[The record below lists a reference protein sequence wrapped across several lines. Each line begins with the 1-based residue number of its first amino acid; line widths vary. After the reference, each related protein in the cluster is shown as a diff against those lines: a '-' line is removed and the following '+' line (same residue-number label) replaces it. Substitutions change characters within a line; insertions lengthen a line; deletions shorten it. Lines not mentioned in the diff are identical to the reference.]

1 MKVSQRNWAE
11 VFGEGNMFA
20 ISPVSTFQK
29 VNIVLFHSFI
39 NKCIEKDFVCYKN
52 DSLHGKIKTAHEKWQ
67 IFHVAHKIAQYF
79 NSFFS
84 YCIFFHNC

>member
-29 VNIVLFHSFI
+29 VNIVLFHPFI
-39 NKCIEKDFVCYKN
+39 DKCIEKDFLCYKN
-52 DSLHGKIKTAHEKWQ
+52 DNLHGRIKQPMKNDKYSIWF
-67 IFHVAHKIAQYF
+67 IKLLNI
-79 NSFFS
+79 FFS
-84 YCIFFHNC
+84 YWIFFHSC

>member
-29 VNIVLFHSFI
+29 VNSVSFHPFNHKYI
-39 NKCIEKDFVCYKN
+39 ENFFCAIKLTTCIEELNSSGNTDM
-52 DSLHGKIKTAHEKWQ
+52 
-67 IFHVAHKIAQYF
+67 YF
-79 NSFFS
+79 YVIYRTENS
-84 YCIFFHNC
+84 

>member
-29 VNIVLFHSFI
+29 VNAVLFHRLSI
-39 NKCIEKDFVCYKN
+39 NILKFFLCYKTDN
-52 DSLHGKIKTAHEKWQ
+52 LYRRVKIT
-67 IFHVAHKIAQYF
+67 
-79 NSFFS
+79 
-84 YCIFFHNC
+84 

>member
-29 VNIVLFHSFI
+29 VNIILFHLLLRNVLKKVFCIVKITVYTEELKQFI
-39 NKCIEKDFVCYKN
+39 KNEKYSV
-52 DSLHGKIKTAHEKWQ
+52 
-67 IFHVAHKIAQYF
+67 
-79 NSFFS
+79 
-84 YCIFFHNC
+84 

>member
-29 VNIVLFHSFI
+29 VNIILFNLLLRNVLKKIFCAVKITVYTEELKQSM
-39 NKCIEKDFVCYKN
+39 KN
-52 DSLHGKIKTAHEKWQ
+52 DKYS
-67 IFHVAHKIAQYF
+67 V
-79 NSFFS
+79 
-84 YCIFFHNC
+84 

>member
-29 VNIVLFHSFI
+29 VNIVLSF
-39 NKCIEKDFVCYKN
+39 YK
-52 DSLHGKIKTAHEKWQ
+52 E
-67 IFHVAHKIAQYF
+67 IF
-79 NSFFS
+79 
-84 YCIFFHNC
+84 

>member
-29 VNIVLFHSFI
+29 VNVILFHLF
-39 NKCIEKDFVCYKN
+39 DP
-52 DSLHGKIKTAHEKWQ
+52 
-67 IFHVAHKIAQYF
+67 
-79 NSFFS
+79 
-84 YCIFFHNC
+84 

>member
-29 VNIVLFHSFI
+29 VSIVLFHLFI
-39 NKCIEKDFVCYKN
+39 GKFIEKDFLCCKDDN
-52 DSLHGKIKTAHEKWQ
+52 LHERIKTVYEK
-67 IFHVAHKIAQYF
+67 
-79 NSFFS
+79 
-84 YCIFFHNC
+84 

>member
-29 VNIVLFHSFI
+29 VNIILFNLLLRNVWKKGFLY
-39 NKCIEKDFVCYKN
+39 CKN
-52 DSLHGKIKTAHEKWQ
+52 NSLHRRVKTVYEK
-67 IFHVAHKIAQYF
+67 
-79 NSFFS
+79 
-84 YCIFFHNC
+84 

>member
-29 VNIVLFHSFI
+29 VNIVLFHLFI
-39 NKCIEKDFVCYKN
+39 EKCIEKDFLYYKN
-52 DSLHGKIKTAHEKWQ
+52 NSLHGRNKTVPEK
-67 IFHVAHKIAQYF
+67 
-79 NSFFS
+79 
-84 YCIFFHNC
+84 